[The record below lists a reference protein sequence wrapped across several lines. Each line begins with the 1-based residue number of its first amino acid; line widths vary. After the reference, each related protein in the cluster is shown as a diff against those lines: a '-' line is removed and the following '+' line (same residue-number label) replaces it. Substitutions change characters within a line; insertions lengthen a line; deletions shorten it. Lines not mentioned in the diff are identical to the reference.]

1 MNRRSAK
8 EKSARNEPDIQR
20 EFLGRLCPRDTFG
33 MLFDLLPEVYFFA
46 KDAEGRFVRMNPA
59 LLRRLGFSKES
70 EVLGRRDTDFF
81 SLALSERYRREDEQ
95 VMSGDEPVVDQIWFV
110 PNRDGILAWYLS
122 TKIPLHDRSG
132 RVIGIAGAMRDAQSA
147 GAIMSPYEDLR
158 AAVDHLSRH
167 YAEELSVKRL
177 AALVHLSVSQFERR
191 FRAIFQMAPMQY
203 LMQLRVENAC
213 RQLEHS
219 RASLVEVAAQNGFY
233 DQSAFTRQFVKRIGL
248 TPGAY
253 RRRYAVDRGGGAV
266 SPAVSGVRGCVV
278 GAFGKT
284 EANERVS
291 DEKKRGSA
299 GSRSG
304 LRK

>member
-1 MNRRSAK
+1 MK
-8 EKSARNEPDIQR
+8 ARNDRNKSGQNQPGIQR
-20 EFLGRLCPRDTFG
+20 EFLEQLCPRDTFG

-46 KDAEGRFVRMNPA
+46 KDAAGRFVRMNPA
-59 LLRRLGFSKES
+59 LLRRLGFSEES
-70 EVLGRRDTDFF
+70 EVLGRVDTDFF
-81 SLALSERYRREDEQ
+81 SLALSERYRREDVE
-95 VMSGDEPVVDQIWFV
+95 VMERNQPVVDQIWFV
-110 PNRDGILAWYLS
+110 PNREGVLAWYLS
-122 TKIPLHDRSG
+122 TKIPLHDRAG

-158 AAVDHLSRH
+158 AAVEHLSRH
-167 YAEELSVKRL
+167 YAEDLSVVRL

-219 RASLVEVAAQNGFY
+219 RASLAEVASQNGFY

-253 RRRYAVDRGGGAV
+253 RKRYSVDRGSGGV
-266 SPAVSGVRGCVV
+266 SPAVAGIKGRV
-278 GAFGKT
+278 AAT
-284 EANERVS
+284 ELHPTKLQGE
-291 DEKKRGSA
+291 
-299 GSRSG
+299 
-304 LRK
+304 